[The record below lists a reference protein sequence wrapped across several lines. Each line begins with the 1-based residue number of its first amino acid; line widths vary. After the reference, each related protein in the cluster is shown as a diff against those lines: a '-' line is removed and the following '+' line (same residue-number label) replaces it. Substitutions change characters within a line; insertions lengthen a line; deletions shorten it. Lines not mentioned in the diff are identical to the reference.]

1 MMTNLQR
8 LAYHSV
14 GKSSAQALSGEAPV
28 LVYDSKEF
36 NGIALFFSIIH
47 Q

>member
-1 MMTNLQR
+1 MMTSLQR

-36 NGIALFFSIIH
+36 NGKVFFFSINH